1 MNEIIFIIHIFV
13 IIACVLGALKL
24 GKEAL
29 CALIVVLAILSN
41 LFVTKQII
49 LFGLQATPT
58 DALIVG
64 LVLSL
69 NLLQEYYGQEIT
81 KKAIWISFA
90 GSLVFVILSQIHLWY
105 IPSSFDTTQIH
116 ALSLLSMMPRI
127 IAASLFTYLIVQR
140 IDCFTY
146 GFLKKKFDG
155 NYLVLRN
162 YGAILFSQLIDTVLF
177 SFLGLYGIIESIVP
191 VMVISYCIKV
201 IVVLIATPFL
211 WFSRK
216 IMSDKKL

>member
-1 MNEIIFIIHIFV
+1 MGM
-13 IIACVLGALKL
+13 LTTKL
-24 GKEAL
+24 WL
-29 CALIVVLAILSN
+29 
-41 LFVTKQII
+41 
-49 LFGLQATPT
+49 
-58 DALIVG
+58 
-64 LVLSL
+64 
-69 NLLQEYYGQEIT
+69 
-81 KKAIWISFA
+81 
-90 GSLVFVILSQIHLWY
+90 
-105 IPSSFDTTQIH
+105 
-116 ALSLLSMMPRI
+116 PRI